1 MAGHAKSAHELSS
14 EELDAV
20 TGGSVSLLG
29 SAIAKGG
36 QAGGQDGVEGCGQ
49 SGPAQQFQ
57 QILYQLTQGQG

>member
-1 MAGHAKSAHELSS
+1 MAGNAKSALELSS

-36 QAGGQDGVEGCGQ
+36 QAGAQNGAEGGQ
-49 SGPAQQFQ
+49 SDPAQQQFQ
-57 QILYQLTQGQG
+57 QILHQLS